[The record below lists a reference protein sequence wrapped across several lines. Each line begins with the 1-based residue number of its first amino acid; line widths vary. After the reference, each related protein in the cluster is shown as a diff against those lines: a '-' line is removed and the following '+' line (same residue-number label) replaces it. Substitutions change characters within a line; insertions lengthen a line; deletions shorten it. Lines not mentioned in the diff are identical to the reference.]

1 MIYVIS
7 LREIKRENKSV
18 FMNLINTI
26 LDSLSNNLE
35 SNNRRISGCARQL
48 IKISDLN
55 ERVDQRP
62 TLGVLVAHAGF
73 EQALD
78 DLLHLTGDELDR
90 QRLVLREVV
99 VGVASNSR
107 RSRQLAR

>member
-1 MIYVIS
+1 
-7 LREIKRENKSV
+7 
-18 FMNLINTI
+18 MNLINTI

-35 SNNRRISGCARQL
+35 SNDRRISACAGQL

-62 TLGVLVAHAGF
+62 TLGVLVAHAGV

-78 DLLHLTGDELDR
+78 DLLHLASDELDR